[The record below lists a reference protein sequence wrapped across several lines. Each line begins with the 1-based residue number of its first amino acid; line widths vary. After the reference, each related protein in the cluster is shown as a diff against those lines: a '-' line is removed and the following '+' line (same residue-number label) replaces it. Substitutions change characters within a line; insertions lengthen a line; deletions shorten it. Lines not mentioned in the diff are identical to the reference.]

1 MKKSLFMLGAAI
13 VALSSCTQ
21 DEVLNV
27 NENRVISFESHV
39 NKSTRAVTET
49 TSALQDFFVF
59 GYYGAGAT
67 NVFNNVAVADDV
79 QTTVLWTAA
88 SDYYFAAYATAN
100 TFSVKKNNVTF
111 AEGKLTFADYAVT
124 DTEDLVAAVTPKID
138 NSSMTQSTVDLD
150 FKHMLSKVAFE
161 LTNSSSQYK
170 MRVADITFNVN
181 TKGKCVYDGTNVVW
195 SEWSTPAALTY
206 AGATI
211 DETKKYS
218 VEHLVIPTAI
228 PGDLKVNISVEFLD
242 GANVVSQK
250 TFNDVELA
258 KTVTHW
264 LPGTVYKYTAAIN
277 ATTANITFNVKT
289 VAGWA
294 NGADTTL

>member
-39 NKSTRAVTET
+39 NKNTRAVTET
-49 TSALQDFFVF
+49 TADLKQFFVF
-59 GYYGAGAT
+59 GYYGT
-67 NVFNNVAVADDV
+67 TPVSVFENVAVADDV
-79 QTTVLWTAA
+79 ETTVLWTAA

-100 TFSVKKNNVTF
+100 TSVKKNNVTF

-161 LTNSSSQYK
+161 LTNGSSNYK
-170 MRVADITFNVN
+170 MRVADITFDVN

-211 DETKKYS
+211 DETEKYS

-250 TFNDVELA
+250 TFNNVELA
-258 KTVTHW
+258 KTVTDW